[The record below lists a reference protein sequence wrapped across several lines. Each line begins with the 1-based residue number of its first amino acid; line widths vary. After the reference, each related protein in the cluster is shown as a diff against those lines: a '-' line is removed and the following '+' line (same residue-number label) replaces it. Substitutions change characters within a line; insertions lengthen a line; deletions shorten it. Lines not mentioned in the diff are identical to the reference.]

1 MKHLRYIGRFARHI
15 TILLWIVA
23 LGVLFPSSALAHDQ
37 PSGAN
42 LVLADWT
49 FFVFLTFGIAGLAVM
64 ILAYKTGY
72 LFNLEDAKYPMMLIP
87 EEDYYTPAWAL
98 QDSAEEGGSW

>member
-1 MKHLRYIGRFARHI
+1 MNHVRQSARIARRF
-15 TILLWIVA
+15 TILLWTSA
-23 LGVLFPSSALAHDQ
+23 LMVLSTSPALAHDQ

-87 EEDYYTPAWAL
+87 EEDYYTPDWAL
-98 QDSAEEGGSW
+98 PDSPEEGTS